1 MVKWQKIPFKYH
13 QSNIVYQLWNILLC
27 SCCCFFVTPWHDK
40 LITNQPSV
48 DTMCVLYVYMYKN
61 YSIFNP
67 CMCCVRNNTLMVESE
82 YKNIDSHRC
91 SETLVIIDSNIY
103 IYISAIRWYPMIL
116 GWYTLWQND
125 PVIYSNLSTY
135 LPIYLSFY
143 LSIYLSVYLS
153 T

>member
-1 MVKWQKIPFKYH
+1 MPPYVWWLNDKKYLVSIIN
-13 QSNIVYQLWNILLC
+13 QTSFISSGI
-27 SCCCFFVTPWHDK
+27 SCYVHVAVFFVTPWHDK

-67 CMCCVRNNTLMVESE
+67 CMCCVRNNTLMVESK

-103 IYISAIRWYPMIL
+103 LPSVDIPWFLVDIPSGKMI
-116 GWYTLWQND
+116 Q
-125 PVIYSNLSTY
+125 
-135 LPIYLSFY
+135 
-143 LSIYLSVYLS
+143 
-153 T
+153 